1 MVNAISGSVVS
12 SLNQVIHSTSEA
24 VFMSSVLPSFER
36 VCQEMYRQIDEAFK
50 RGTAECKRVLLSNVL
65 IIYVVIFYL

>member
-1 MVNAISGSVVS
+1 
-12 SLNQVIHSTSEA
+12 
-24 VFMSSVLPSFER
+24 MSSVLPSFER